1 MNIDYNY
8 MRFSVSP
15 KTADTLSLR
24 QAIQSALVQTFGI
37 AGGSI
42 YLDILWVVEDG
53 NEMVLRTNERVGRIF
68 SNIVLALML
77 ASKGFNDDCC
87 RCHLSPDAQNIT
99 AKGIVVPACAL

>member
-1 MNIDYNY
+1 MNTDYHY

-15 KTADTLSLR
+15 KAADALSLR

-53 NEMVLRTNERVGRIF
+53 NEMVLRT
-68 SNIVLALML
+68 
-77 ASKGFNDDCC
+77 
-87 RCHLSPDAQNIT
+87 
-99 AKGIVVPACAL
+99 AKGDSTMIVAAVTSVLTPRISLQKESSFLPALCSTSAALDEEDI